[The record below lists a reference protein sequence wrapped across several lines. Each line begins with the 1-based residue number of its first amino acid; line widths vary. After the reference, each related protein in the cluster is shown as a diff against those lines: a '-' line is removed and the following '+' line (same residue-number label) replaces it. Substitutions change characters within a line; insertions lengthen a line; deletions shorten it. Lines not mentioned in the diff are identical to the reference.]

1 MASNAELVNLSDEDK
16 KKMMREQQQK
26 KWSLEI
32 LGFDIPMWVL
42 VLVILAGIYLLH
54 TYGYLTSVET
64 KVVEFSEGT
73 RKMLDKVT
81 TKGASTFN
89 RLTSP
94 TSPMGSVS
102 APSPVGAAASVAA
115 GPASEEVKAQL
126 RALFR
131 GF

>member
-16 KKMMREQQQK
+16 KKMMRNQQEK

-32 LGFDIPMWVL
+32 FGFDIPMWVL

-54 TYGYLTSVET
+54 TYGYLTGVEH

-81 TKGASTFN
+81 AKGTSTFA

-94 TSPMGSVS
+94 TSPMATVSV
-102 APSPVGAAASVAA
+102 PSPVGAAASVA

>member
-16 KKMMREQQQK
+16 KNLMREHQQK

-32 LGFDIPMWVL
+32 LGFDVPMWIL

-54 TYGYLTSVET
+54 TYGYLTGVET

-73 RKMLDKVT
+73 RRMLDNVK
-81 TKGASTFN
+81 TKSTATFA

-94 TSPMGSVS
+94 TSPMESVS
-102 APSPVGAAASVAA
+102 VPTAVGTAASVAA

>member
-16 KKMMREQQQK
+16 KKMMREQPQK

-54 TYGYLTSVET
+54 TYGYLTSVES

-81 TKGASTFN
+81 TKGTATFA
-89 RLTSP
+89 RLTSS
-94 TSPMGSVS
+94 TSPMASVS
-102 APSPVGAAASVAA
+102 IPSAGTAASVAA

>member
-16 KKMMREQQQK
+16 KKMMGEQSHK

-54 TYGYLTSVET
+54 TYGYLTSVES

-81 TKGASTFN
+81 TKGSATFA

-94 TSPMGSVS
+94 TSSMASM
-102 APSPVGAAASVAA
+102 SPVGTAATVTS

>member
-16 KKMMREQQQK
+16 KKMMREQPTK

-32 LGFDIPMWVL
+32 LGFDIPMWVF

-54 TYGYLTSVET
+54 TYGYLTSVES

-81 TKGASTFN
+81 TKGTSTFAK
-89 RLTSP
+89 LTSP
-94 TSPMGSVS
+94 TSPMPSVS
-102 APSPVGAAASVAA
+102 VPSAGTAASVTS
-115 GPASEEVKAQL
+115 GQASEEVKAQL

>member
-102 APSPVGAAASVAA
+102 APSPVGTAASVAA

>member
-16 KKMMREQQQK
+16 KKMMREQPQK

-54 TYGYLTSVET
+54 TYGYLTSVES

-81 TKGASTFN
+81 TKGTATFA

-94 TSPMGSVS
+94 TSPMASVS
-102 APSPVGAAASVAA
+102 VPSVGTAASVAA